1 MSVCNWIVS
10 NNVECSREVLSR
22 LLGLSL
28 LTQSSRSIQRRESSL
43 DLFCDCKA
51 DKNVPVQW
59 VILSWRPWTQ
69 LKNRR
74 QVNREVDLSIILR
87 HNVTSGSS
95 RPSQPTMTDL
105 VLECLRTRQ
114 NKHWM
119 DHFSLSSSTRN
130 NGSIETFPVNA
141 TIPPFTFLLQSSVQ
155 CSSASWDA
163 LQPIIFIVPQLY
175 IYSPSFAPTQ
185 QRPKKTRKSFGSS
198 FYTLN
203 NYPHNRL
210 GLLRSRNPIMLIHI

>member
-1 MSVCNWIVS
+1 MAGAH
-10 NNVECSREVLSR
+10 EH
-22 LLGLSL
+22 
-28 LTQSSRSIQRRESSL
+28 
-43 DLFCDCKA
+43 
-51 DKNVPVQW
+51 
-59 VILSWRPWTQ
+59 
-69 LKNRR
+69 NRR

-95 RPSQPTMTDL
+95 RPSQPTMNDL

-119 DHFSLSSSTRN
+119 DHFFLFSSSRN
-130 NGSIETFPVNA
+130 NGPIETFLVNA

-175 IYSPSFAPTQ
+175 IYSSSFAPTQ

-210 GLLRSRNPIMLIHI
+210 GPLRSRNLIMLIHIFI